1 MTPREIDK
9 PEDLYN
15 NLYNTSNNETPIAAT
30 PSDKNN
36 LLLNM
41 LLKSMRE
48 FEDALYYKRYTGDH
62 ERQKLEDI
70 VADLR
75 RQIDNLRNP
84 TLASNDFSQ
93 RRST

>member
-1 MTPREIDK
+1 MEK

-15 NLYNTSNNETPIAAT
+15 TSNYNTTPIAT
-30 PSDKNN
+30 PSDKDN

-48 FEDALYYKRYTGDH
+48 FEDALFYKRYAGDH

-75 RQIDNLRNP
+75 RQIENLRNP
-84 TLASNDFSQ
+84 TNSSNDFS
-93 RRST
+93 